1 MALITAEVDYVNGY
15 LRHGHWELFLEG
27 KELEEFKNSSK
38 EDQEFW
44 LTEGGSFE
52 LDDYEVN
59 DYGDLQE
66 IKIEE

>member
-1 MALITAEVDYVNGY
+1 MALITAEVDYVIGY
-15 LRHGHWELFLEG
+15 LRYGHWELSLEG

-38 EDQEFW
+38 EDQESY
-44 LTEGGSFE
+44 LKDNGSFV
-52 LDDYEVN
+52 LDDYEIN

>member
-15 LRHGHWELFLEG
+15 LRYGHWELSFEG
-27 KELEEFKNSSK
+27 KKLEEFLSSSK
-38 EDQEFW
+38 KDQESW
-44 LTEGGSFE
+44 LTENGSFV

-66 IKIEE
+66 IKIEK

>member
-1 MALITAEVDYVNGY
+1 MALITAQVDYVNGY
-15 LRHGHWELFLEG
+15 LKYGHWELSLED

-38 EDQEFW
+38 EDQESW
-44 LTEGGSFE
+44 LMNNGSFV
-52 LDDYEVN
+52 LDDYEIN

>member
-15 LRHGHWELFLEG
+15 LRYGHWELSLEG
-27 KELEEFKNSSK
+27 KELEEFLNSSK
-38 EDQEFW
+38 EDQESC
-44 LTEGGSFE
+44 LTENGSFV
-52 LDDYEVN
+52 LDDYRVS

>member
-15 LRHGHWELFLEG
+15 LRYGHWELFLEG

-38 EDQEFW
+38 EDQESW
-44 LTEGGSFE
+44 LTESGSFE